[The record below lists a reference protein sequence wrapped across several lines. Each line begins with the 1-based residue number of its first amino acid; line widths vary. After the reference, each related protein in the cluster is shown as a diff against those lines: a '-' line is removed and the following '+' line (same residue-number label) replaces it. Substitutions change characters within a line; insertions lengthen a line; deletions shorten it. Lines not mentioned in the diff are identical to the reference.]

1 MYSGLNPVNRVDDQF
16 VTCVLERAFWVGA
29 GGERLPPDLTN
40 IGGISG
46 GPLLLPLEGNNG
58 EWNLTLAAVI
68 SDGAFGA
75 IVHAT
80 RTGFIDEDGSIT
92 TLAR

>member
-1 MYSGLNPVNRVDDQF
+1 MD
-16 VTCVLERAFWVGA
+16 E
-29 GGERLPPDLTN
+29 LPPELSD

-58 EWNLTLAAVI
+58 EWNLVLAAVI
-68 SDGAFGA
+68 SNGAFGA

-80 RTGFIDEDGSIT
+80 RAAFINEDGRVT
-92 TLAR
+92 VPAA